1 MRKEWKYRLSCGF
14 LALAMAGIEPTW
26 IYAEQNHVSESQE
39 SVSEEESA
47 AQSQESSS
55 EEEGAAQSQESSSE
69 EESAAQSQEPSSST
83 EGALQEQEFFA
94 EGENLLTTDEQID
107 AYFDGAVFVG
117 DSVMVGYS
125 NYAMRRG
132 GPFLGRLQF
141 LSAVSFSAFN
151 ALRPVTAKST
161 HPLYQGQKR
170 YIWESLAMM
179 QAKKVF
185 ICFGL
190 NDIDMGPLERTGERY
205 AQVIANI
212 KSTCPEAE
220 IHIMSMTYMRSA
232 RAKGRLNNPSIAQFN
247 EMMRQMALNNGWG
260 FVDIANPLA
269 DASGQ
274 LASQYCSD
282 NYVHQTNAAYDVW
295 SQVLREYAKSQLEGT
310 SAYTVGGEKTPEE
323 DVPEESQEKTAEEQE
338 TPSEQ
343 ETDETQGSRV
353 IGPKENRNQGGPGV
367 PKESEESTEMA
378 ES

>member
-1 MRKEWKYRLSCGF
+1 MKKGWKYRLSWGF
-14 LALAMAGIEPTW
+14 LALAMAGSEPALA
-26 IYAEQNHVSESQE
+26 YAAQDHAEEAQGAL
-39 SVSEEESA
+39 SEENSDD
-47 AQSQESSS
+47 QSQETLSNTENTS
-55 EEEGAAQSQESSSE
+55 QSQEGS
-69 EESAAQSQEPSSST
+69 P
-83 EGALQEQEFFA
+83 
-94 EGENLLTTDEQID
+94 EGEGSFTTDEQID

-132 GPFLGRLQF
+132 GPCLGRMQF
-141 LSAVSFSAFN
+141 LAAVSFSAFN

-212 KSTCPEAE
+212 KATCPDAE

-232 RAKGRLNNPSIAQFN
+232 RAKGRLNNPSIVQFN

-295 SQVLREYAKSQLEGT
+295 TQVLREYAKSQIEGT
-310 SAYTVGGEKTPEE
+310 SAYPIGGQKVQEE
-323 DVPEESQEKTAEEQE
+323 EESEEASEEASENSAEEQE
-338 TPSEQ
+338 TAAEQ
-343 ETDETQGSRV
+343 ENEETQGSRV
-353 IGPKENRNQGGPGV
+353 IGPKEDRNQGGPGV
-367 PKESEESTEMA
+367 VKESEESTEA
-378 ES
+378 TAS

>member
-14 LALAMAGIEPTW
+14 LALTMAGVQPALV
-26 IYAEQNHVSESQE
+26 YAVQDHTAEAQE
-39 SVSEEESA
+39 ALSEEDSA
-47 AQSQESSS
+47 AQNQETSSDT
-55 EEEGAAQSQESSSE
+55 ENALQSQENLPE
-69 EESAAQSQEPSSST
+69 EAP
-83 EGALQEQEFFA
+83 
-94 EGENLLTTDEQID
+94 EGEGDFTTEEQID

-132 GPFLGRLQF
+132 GPCLGRMQF
-141 LSAVSFSAFN
+141 LAAVSFSAFN

-205 AQVIANI
+205 AQVAANI
-212 KSTCPEAE
+212 KAACPDPE

-232 RAKGRLNNPSIAQFN
+232 RAKGRLNNPSIVQFN

-295 SQVLREYAKSQLEGT
+295 TQVLREYAKAQIEGT
-310 SAYTVGGEKTPEE
+310 SAYPIGGQNVQEEEASEASPEE
-323 DVPEESQEKTAEEQE
+323 HAGEQE
-338 TPSEQ
+338 TTAEQ
-343 ETDETQGSRV
+343 ETNETQGSRV
-353 IGPKENRNQGGPGV
+353 IGPKEDRSQGGPGV
-367 PKESEESTEMA
+367 VKESEEEDGMTNL
-378 ES
+378 